1 MFKRVGGTVAAIV
14 ALVGSGF
21 LFGQA
26 TADSQSTAAAAK
38 PGSSQKAVVKQL
50 KKLNSKTASIDAG
63 VAAIGSNVES
73 VNRGINS
80 INTGIAS
87 IDTGIASINSSIA
100 GILEIAR
107 VCTTPGNACFD

>member
-1 MFKRVGGTVAAIV
+1 MFKRVGGTVAVIV

-38 PGSSQKAVVKQL
+38 PGSSQAVVKQL

-63 VAAIGSNVES
+63 VAAIDAGVAAIGSNLEN
-73 VNRGINS
+73 VNRGIAS
-80 INTGIAS
+80 INTGIVS
-87 IDTGIASINSSIA
+87 IDTSIA
-100 GILEIAR
+100 AMLQIAR
-107 VCTTPGNACFD
+107 VCTIPTNNCFG

>member
-38 PGSSQKAVVKQL
+38 SGSSQAVVEQL
-50 KKLNSKTASIDAG
+50 RKLNSKTASIESG
-63 VAAIGSNVES
+63 VGAIASNIEN
-73 VNRGINS
+73 VNRGIDSINSGIGS
-80 INTGIAS
+80 INTGV
-87 IDTGIASINSSIA
+87 ASINSGIA

-107 VCTTPGNACFD
+107 ICTTPNSGCFD

>member
-38 PGSSQKAVVKQL
+38 PGSSQAVVKKL

-73 VNRGINS
+73 VNRGIGS
-80 INTGIAS
+80 IDTGIAS

-100 GILEIAR
+100 AMLEIAR
-107 VCTTPGNACFD
+107 ICTVPTNNCFG